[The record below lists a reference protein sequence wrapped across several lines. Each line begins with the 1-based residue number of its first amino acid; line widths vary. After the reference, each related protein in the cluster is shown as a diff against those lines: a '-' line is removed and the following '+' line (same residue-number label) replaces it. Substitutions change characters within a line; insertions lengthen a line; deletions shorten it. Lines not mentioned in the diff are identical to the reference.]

1 MFRISNF
8 STDSWEDMVVKKRRS
23 AKFSGQEEV
32 SVIEI
37 GTSAEEVEIMKEKEQ
52 VQSIN

>member
-1 MFRISNF
+1 
-8 STDSWEDMVVKKRRS
+8 VVKEKRS

-37 GTSAEEVEIMKEKEQ
+37 GTSAEEAEMRKENEQ
-52 VQSIN
+52 VQCIN

>member
-1 MFRISNF
+1 MSRINNF
-8 STDSWEDMVVKKRRS
+8 STDSWEDMVVKERRC

-37 GTSAEEVEIMKEKEQ
+37 GTSAEELEMMRENEQ
-52 VQSIN
+52 VQGIN